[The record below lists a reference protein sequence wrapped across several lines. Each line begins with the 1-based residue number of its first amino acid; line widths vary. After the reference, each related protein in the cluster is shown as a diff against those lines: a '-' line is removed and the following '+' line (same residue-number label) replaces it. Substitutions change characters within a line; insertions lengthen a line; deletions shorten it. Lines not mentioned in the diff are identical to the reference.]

1 MFPENKPKQNF
12 SWEHAFR
19 LKKKGKELEK
29 DKKRDKITKDVE
41 ILFKLKKRNGWQCN

>member
-12 SWEHAFR
+12 SWEHTLR

-41 ILFKLKKRNGWQCN
+41 ILFKLKKRNGWQRN

>member
-19 LKKKGKELEK
+19 LKKTEK
-29 DKKRDKITKDVE
+29 S
-41 ILFKLKKRNGWQCN
+41 LKKIKKEIRLLKM